1 MEVGVED
8 GDLSDK
14 ENNYNKATII
24 TWRFGVED
32 WSTNNEI
39 QRCPAAQGS
48 NEELLDYFK
57 K

>member
-8 GDLSDK
+8 GDPSDK